1 MKRCLI
7 TGGAGFIG
15 SNLALALQEKY
26 PDNEYLIIDNFIS
39 GSFYNLKQ
47 ALLLSLPYLL
57 FGLVG
62 LKSLILKAR
71 SRTYNK
77 NHFLADNG
85 ILPLRHGRPPAGQ
98 ARDQDDSFVT
108 PIIISFLVTLPIIV
122 FNFFFSHRFIPFADI
137 FLILLSGYGVV
148 SLFKGKRILSIIYAG
163 LLVIFIIVFIRQTAK
178 PWIFPDELREIQML
192 SETEPEAYVL
202 ATDPEYTPWIFGW
215 SNRKTIAPGYG
226 EYDIYWTEAD
236 WRKFW
241 AVNNRETEKGL
252 LLKLP
257 NPLYIYHGD
266 KRY

>member
-1 MKRCLI
+1 
-7 TGGAGFIG
+7 
-15 SNLALALQEKY
+15 
-26 PDNEYLIIDNFIS
+26 
-39 GSFYNLKQ
+39 
-47 ALLLSLPYLL
+47 
-57 FGLVG
+57 
-62 LKSLILKAR
+62 
-71 SRTYNK
+71 
-77 NHFLADNG
+77 
-85 ILPLRHGRPPAGQ
+85 
-98 ARDQDDSFVT
+98 
-108 PIIISFLVTLPIIV
+108 V
-122 FNFFFSHRFIPFADI
+122 FNFFFSRRFIPFADL